1 MRIHRVV
8 LNDFRGV
15 GSADIRFAV
24 DGVTI
29 VQGPNEVGKTSIA
42 DAIDMLINDPDSSGK
57 SRIKGAQP
65 VGRDVGPR
73 VQMEFETG
81 PYRLT
86 YAKQWIRGAST
97 ELTIDAPVHEQL
109 TGRAAHDRVEAIL
122 AETVDVALFAALRQ
136 QQGVSLDQA
145 DLGASDSLGRA
156 LDRASG
162 GDLAGD
168 DPGGALIDAIDRE
181 RLEWSTPTGAANR
194 ARTDLRDAAAAARE
208 EAEGQRAA
216 LDALDARADDHR
228 RLMREI
234 EANAAAEPDMR
245 ARLDARES
253 ELATVGARE
262 ALVRELDQ
270 DAGLAEAAAAAARQS
285 RATRAALITAV
296 TAGEERLD
304 AIAHEAQRDGV
315 RMGEALTRRDEA
327 AALLTDAVEVART
340 GEASFITAS
349 RDAQHLRD
357 VLDLELMGERRD
369 RVRAAEVEI
378 AEADAVAGGPGPD
391 ARLMD
396 LIERANLDEAV
407 ARGRVEGA
415 GARLRVDADS
425 AQEVLAN
432 GAVHRLGPGDH
443 VVIDINAGD
452 ALEVTGV
459 VRITPE
465 GTGDADRDALRSAAR
480 NLAGLL
486 VQAGVPAG
494 AGVDGA
500 RSMFRAREDAG
511 RRAAAAR
518 EARTQALRDLT
529 VEEMADKLVRGRDR
543 VARYGA
549 GRPAGVAV
557 PGSIDDANAARARAE
572 DARDAAR
579 RAEDAARQSHAA
591 ADAAVRNLQAEASER
606 TGRLG
611 AETARLDADRGALE
625 AARAATPDDALAAE
639 EDRATAQAHGARER
653 HHGEA
658 AALAADDPEMVRAQV
673 TNQRGALDRLVRERN
688 EMALL
693 AERMAGEI
701 SQQGD
706 EGLADR
712 AALADE
718 RAAAAEDDL
727 ARAEARASAADL
739 LHEVMTRHRDLAR
752 RSYVAPFRD
761 EVERLARLVFG
772 GGTSVAIDHASLR
785 VVSRTRGGVTVPYEA
800 LSGGAREQLA
810 IIGRLAAATLA
821 APSGGAPVI
830 IDDALGYSD
839 AGRLQGVATALAAAG
854 TSCQVIVLT
863 CVPDRYSGIGQATVV
878 RMDSTPAPGG
888 APPAGLQG

>member
-1 MRIHRVV
+1 
-8 LNDFRGV
+8 
-15 GSADIRFAV
+15 
-24 DGVTI
+24 
-29 VQGPNEVGKTSIA
+29 
-42 DAIDMLINDPDSSGK
+42 
-57 SRIKGAQP
+57 
-65 VGRDVGPR
+65 
-73 VQMEFETG
+73 
-81 PYRLT
+81 
-86 YAKQWIRGAST
+86 
-97 ELTIDAPVHEQL
+97 
-109 TGRAAHDRVEAIL
+109 
-122 AETVDVALFAALRQ
+122 
-136 QQGVSLDQA
+136 
-145 DLGASDSLGRA
+145 
-156 LDRASG
+156 
-162 GDLAGD
+162 
-168 DPGGALIDAIDRE
+168 
-181 RLEWSTPTGAANR
+181 
-194 ARTDLRDAAAAARE
+194 
-208 EAEGQRAA
+208 
-216 LDALDARADDHR
+216 
-228 RLMREI
+228 
-234 EANAAAEPDMR
+234 
-245 ARLDARES
+245 
-253 ELATVGARE
+253 
-262 ALVRELDQ
+262 
-270 DAGLAEAAAAAARQS
+270 
-285 RATRAALITAV
+285 
-296 TAGEERLD
+296 
-304 AIAHEAQRDGV
+304 
-315 RMGEALTRRDEA
+315 
-327 AALLTDAVEVART
+327 
-340 GEASFITAS
+340 
-349 RDAQHLRD
+349 
-357 VLDLELMGERRD
+357 
-369 RVRAAEVEI
+369 
-378 AEADAVAGGPGPD
+378 
-391 ARLMD
+391 MD
-396 LIERANLDEAV
+396 
-407 ARGRVEGA
+407 
-415 GARLRVDADS
+415 
-425 AQEVLAN
+425 
-432 GAVHRLGPGDH
+432 
-443 VVIDINAGD
+443 
-452 ALEVTGV
+452 
-459 VRITPE
+459 
-465 GTGDADRDALRSAAR
+465 
-480 NLAGLL
+480 
-486 VQAGVPAG
+486 
-494 AGVDGA
+494 
-500 RSMFRAREDAG
+500 
-511 RRAAAAR
+511 
-518 EARTQALRDLT
+518 
-529 VEEMADKLVRGRDR
+529 DKLVRGRDR